1 MSAITNP
8 TGALLSGL
16 QLLMDDTGFMP
27 PGLGLPKV
35 DIDLGFDLDLPDLNL
50 PDLKLPSFDLKLG
63 LGGGLDVGSLLD
75 SAAGLLQ
82 IPAFSGCDVLLPDIG
97 PGAALIHGKLPGGI
111 KEGQSGGLVN
121 PAAAMGNKYIK
132 QAFDKAGN
140 PMQIIISKG
149 VNATIPRVP
158 IPTQAAPSF
167 KASFDFPEYKG
178 PGLQANDD
186 TVPRSHRTIPEL
198 HELPDIFNTVG
209 EGSFI
214 KKIRLVRQGRPVN
227 KEEFPSEKVERLRK
241 EPKIAGWFAGAA
253 SDYDRDRRLAEETKV
268 PQGRTLDQMIADG
281 DYTRPTDDAY
291 KKAEREFYEN
301 DPDRFLRGLDPI
313 PPHMQEEGYYGDTET
328 PTDPVEEEKVILA
341 SDGLPRPTLWAN
353 E

>member
-27 PGLGLPKV
+27 PGLGLPKI
-35 DIDLGFDLDLPDLNL
+35 DIDLGFDLDL

-75 SAAGLLQ
+75 SVGGLLQ
-82 IPAFSGCDVLLPDIG
+82 IPALSGCEVLLPDVG

-140 PMQIIISKG
+140 PIQVIISKG

-158 IPTQAAPSF
+158 IPTQAAPAA
-167 KASFDFPEYKG
+167 KATFDYPEYKG

-186 TVPRSHRTIPEL
+186 TVPKAHRTIPEL
-198 HELPDIFNTVG
+198 REVKEIFEAVG
-209 EGSFI
+209 NGNFNNLI
-214 KKIRLVRQGRPVN
+214 QMKLQGRPVK
-227 KEEFPSEKVERLRK
+227 KEEFPSEKIDRLRK
-241 EPKIAGWFAGAA
+241 DPSIGGWFAGAA
-253 SDYDRDRRLAEETKV
+253 SDYDRDRRLAEEVKV
-268 PQGRTLDQMIADG
+268 PQGRTLDEMIADG
-281 DYTRPTDDAY
+281 DYTRPTDPAY

-301 DPDRFLRGLDPI
+301 DPDRFLSGLDPI
-313 PPHMQEEGYYGDTET
+313 PPHMQEEGYYDDVEV
-328 PTDPVEEEKVILA
+328 PVEEEEKVILA